1 MSQSNIEFTDLGP
14 VAPDSADVL
23 QAQQDIWQAAFDN
36 KLNPDP
42 ATPQGQLMASL
53 AAIVQDKNSQMLFLA
68 NMFNP
73 ATASGVWQDALA
85 AIYFITRQAAQPT
98 IVQVVCTGLPG
109 TVIEG
114 QDASVAPA
122 RVRTADGTV
131 LVCQTGGT
139 IPAGG
144 SITLPFAAQDPGPV
158 VIEAHAV
165 TTIVQ
170 AQPGWDTVD
179 NPDPG
184 VTGRSTESRQAFETR
199 RRQSVALNSR
209 SMLSSVY
216 ARVGALSGV
225 IDLLARQN
233 RTDAPVENNGVTLS
247 PHSIYIAVLG
257 GADSEIAEV
266 IYNSVS
272 GGCDYNGDT
281 SVEYTDPVTGA
292 VEVIRFQRPDAVA
305 IDVRVVVRRTA
316 EVSDMT
322 IRQAK
327 ENILASFYGLPYVDP
342 DGISHEQRDERVHI
356 GETVYAS
363 RFFCPVLSAGIKQI
377 LDITVARKG
386 QTGAAA
392 VMTRLDEVA
401 SLAAADISITVQES
415 WS

>member
-1 MSQSNIEFTDLGP
+1 MSRSSIEFTNVGP
-14 VAPDSADVL
+14 VAPTAAAVL
-23 QAQQDIWQAAFDN
+23 QTQQDIFQAAFDN
-36 KLNPDP
+36 KLNIDP

-53 AAIVQDKNSQMLFLA
+53 AAIVQDKNSQLLFLA
-68 NMFNP
+68 SQFDP
-73 ATASGVWQDALA
+73 ATAEGVWQDALA
-85 AIYFITRQAAQPT
+85 AIYFLERQGAVAT
-98 IVQVVCTGLPG
+98 LVQVRCTGLPG
-109 TVIEG
+109 TVIAG
-114 QDASVAPA
+114 QDSSVTPA
-122 RVRTADGTV
+122 RVKTMDGTV
-131 LVCQTGGT
+131 LVCLIGGT

-144 SITLPFAAQDPGPV
+144 EITLPFVAQATGPV
-158 VIEAHAV
+158 MVEANSV

-170 AQPGWDTVD
+170 AQPGWDTVE

-184 VTGRSTESRQAFETR
+184 VTGRDVESRQAFEER
-199 RRQSVALNSR
+199 RRLSVAYNSR
-209 SMLSSVY
+209 SMLASIY
-216 ARVGALSGV
+216 ARVGNLPGV

-233 RTDAPVENNGVTLS
+233 RTSAPQTINGVQLS
-247 PHSIYIAVLG
+247 PHSVYIAVLG
-257 GADSEIAEV
+257 GADADIAEA

-281 SVEYTDPVTGA
+281 DVTYTDPVTGA

-327 ENILASFYGLPYVDP
+327 ENILSSFYGLPYADP
-342 DGISHEQRDERVHI
+342 DGVAHEQREERVHI

>member
-1 MSQSNIEFTDLGP
+1 MSQSSIDYTDLGP
-14 VAPDSADVL
+14 VAPDTAEVL
-23 QAQQDIWQAAFDN
+23 QAQMDIWQAAFNN

-42 ATPQGQLMASL
+42 ATPQGQLMASI
-53 AAIVQDKNSQMLFLA
+53 AAIVQDKNSQLLFLA
-68 NMFNP
+68 NQFNP

-85 AIYFITRQAAQPT
+85 SIYFLDRQPALAT
-98 IVQVVCTGLPG
+98 VVQVLCTGLPG

-114 QDASVAPA
+114 QATSVSPA
-122 RVRTADGTV
+122 RVRTAGGIV
-131 LVCQTGGT
+131 LICQTGGT

-144 SITLPFAAQDPGPV
+144 SITLPFVAQEAGALE
-158 VIEAHAV
+158 IEAHAV
-165 TTIVQ
+165 TVIVQ

-179 NPDPG
+179 NPEPG
-184 VTGRSTESRQAFETR
+184 ITGRSLESRQAFEAR
-199 RRQSVALNSR
+199 RRQSVALNPR

-216 ARVGALSGV
+216 ARVGELPGV

-233 RTDAPVENNGVTLS
+233 RTSAPLTINGVQLS
-247 PHSIYIAVLG
+247 PHSVYIAVLG
-257 GADSEIAEV
+257 GADADIAEA

-272 GGCDYNGDT
+272 GGCDYNGNS
-281 SVEYTDPVTGA
+281 SVEYADPVTGA

-327 ENILASFYGLPYVDP
+327 ENILASFYGLPYADP
-342 DGISHEQRDERVHI
+342 DGIAHEQRDERVHI

>member
-1 MSQSNIEFTDLGP
+1 MSQSSIEYTDLGP

-53 AAIVQDKNSQMLFLA
+53 AAIVQDKNSQLLFLA

-73 ATASGVWQDALA
+73 STSRGVYQDAIA
-85 AIYFITRQAAQPT
+85 AIYFITRQAAQAT
-98 IVQVVCTGLPG
+98 AVQVVCTGLPG

-114 QDASVAPA
+114 QDASVTPA

-184 VTGRSTESRQAFETR
+184 VTGRSTEGRQAFETR

-216 ARVGALSGV
+216 ARVGNLSGV

-233 RTDAPVENNGVTLS
+233 RTDAPVEDNGVILA

-257 GADSEIAEV
+257 GADAEIAEA

-281 SVEYTDPVTGA
+281 SVEYMDPVTGA
-292 VEVIRFQRPDAVA
+292 VETVKFQRPEEYPFAIEVTLQKNATTPTDVA
-305 IDVRVVVRRTA
+305 ARVK
-316 EVSDMT
+316 S
-322 IRQAK
+322 
-327 ENILASFYGLPYVDP
+327 NILADFYGEPYP
-342 DGISHEQRDERVHI
+342 NAGDGTPWSTPAVS
-356 GETVYAS
+356 TVRPS
-363 RFFCPVLSAGIKQI
+363 VPGPRS
-377 LDITVARKG
+377 
-386 QTGAAA
+386 
-392 VMTRLDEVA
+392 
-401 SLAAADISITVQES
+401 S
-415 WS
+415 

>member
-1 MSQSNIEFTDLGP
+1 MSQSSIEYTDLGP

-36 KLNPDP
+36 KLNLDP

-73 ATASGVWQDALA
+73 ATASGVWQDAIA
-85 AIYFITRQAAQPT
+85 AIYFITRQAAQAT
-98 IVQVVCTGLPG
+98 TVQVVCTGLPG

-114 QDASVAPA
+114 QDTSVAPA
-122 RVRTADGTV
+122 QVRTADGTV

-144 SITLPFAAQDPGPV
+144 SITLPFAAQELGPV
-158 VIEAHAV
+158 VVEAHAV

-184 VTGRSTESRQAFETR
+184 VTGRSTEGRQAFETR

-216 ARVGALSGV
+216 ARVGGLTGV

-233 RTDAPVENNGVTLS
+233 RTDAPVEDNGVTLA

-257 GADSEIAEV
+257 GADAEIAEA

-281 SVEYTDPVTGA
+281 GVEYTDPVTGA
-292 VEVIRFQRPDAVA
+292 VETVKFQRPEEYPFA
-305 IDVRVVVRRTA
+305 IEATV
-316 EVSDMT
+316 
-322 IRQAK
+322 QANASTPSNIV
-327 ENILASFYGLPYVDP
+327 ELVQANILADFYGQQYPNAGSGTAHDTTPTRV
-342 DGISHEQRDERVHI
+342 GI
-356 GETVYAS
+356 GATVYAS
-363 RFFCPVLSAGIKQI
+363 RFFCPAISAGATQLVGVQI
-377 LDITVARKG
+377 GPEGGPLGNVVQLTNAQYPSLTADNITV
-386 QTGAAA
+386 
-392 VMTRLDEVA
+392 
-401 SLAAADISITVQES
+401 TVQE
-415 WS
+415 

>member
-1 MSQSNIEFTDLGP
+1 MSQSSIEYTDLGP

-53 AAIVQDKNSQMLFLA
+53 AAIVQDKDSQMLFLA

-73 ATASGVWQDALA
+73 STSRGVYQDAIA
-85 AIYFITRQAAQPT
+85 AIYFITRQTAQAT
-98 IVQVVCTGLPG
+98 TVQVVCTGLPG

-114 QDASVAPA
+114 QDTSVAPA

-131 LVCQTGGT
+131 LVCRMGGT

-144 SITLPFAAQDPGPV
+144 SITLPFAAQEPGPV

-184 VTGRSTESRQAFETR
+184 VTGRSTEGRQAFETR

-216 ARVGALSGV
+216 ARVGNLSGV

-233 RTDAPVENNGVTLS
+233 RTDAPVEDNGVTLA

-257 GADSEIAEV
+257 GADAEIAEA

-292 VEVIRFQRPDAVA
+292 VETIFFERPEGYAFA
-305 IDVRVVVRRTA
+305 I
-316 EVSDMT
+316 EVT
-322 IRQAK
+322 VQANASTPSNIV
-327 ENILASFYGLPYVDP
+327 ELVQANILADFYGQQYPNAGSGTTHDTTPTRV
-342 DGISHEQRDERVHI
+342 GI
-356 GETVYAS
+356 GATVYAS
-363 RFFCPVLSAGIKQI
+363 RFFCPAISAGATQLVGVQI
-377 LDITVARKG
+377 GPEGGPLGNVVQLTNAQYPSLTADNITV
-386 QTGAAA
+386 
-392 VMTRLDEVA
+392 
-401 SLAAADISITVQES
+401 TVQE
-415 WS
+415 

>member
-1 MSQSNIEFTDLGP
+1 MSQSSIEYTDLGP

-53 AAIVQDKNSQMLFLA
+53 AAIVQDKNSQLLFLA

-73 ATASGVWQDALA
+73 ATSQGVYQDAIA
-85 AIYFITRQAAQPT
+85 AIYFITRQAAQAT
-98 IVQVVCTGLPG
+98 TVQVVCTGLPG

-114 QDASVAPA
+114 QDTSVAPA

-144 SITLPFAAQDPGPV
+144 SITLPFAAQEPGPV
-158 VIEAHAV
+158 VVEAHAV

-170 AQPGWDTVD
+170 AQPGWDTVA

-184 VTGRSTESRQAFETR
+184 VTGRSTEGRQAFETR

-216 ARVGALSGV
+216 ARVGNLPGV

-233 RTDAPVENNGVTLS
+233 RTDAPVEDNGVTLA

-257 GADSEIAEV
+257 GADADIAEA

-281 SVEYTDPVTGA
+281 GVEYTDPVTGA
-292 VEVIRFQRPDAVA
+292 VETVRFQRPEEYPFAIEVTFQENATTPSDVA
-305 IDVRVVVRRTA
+305 ARVK
-316 EVSDMT
+316 S
-322 IRQAK
+322 
-327 ENILASFYGLPYVDP
+327 NILADFYGEPYP
-342 DGISHEQRDERVHI
+342 NAGDGTAHDAQVTRIPI
-356 GETVYAS
+356 GALVYAS
-363 RFFCPVLSAGIKQI
+363 RFYCPAISAGASQLVSVQI
-377 LDITVARKG
+377 GKKGGSLGNAVQLTNDQYPSLTADDITVIVR
-386 QTGAAA
+386 
-392 VMTRLDEVA
+392 E
-401 SLAAADISITVQES
+401 
-415 WS
+415 

>member
-23 QAQQDIWQAAFDN
+23 QTQQNIWQAAFDN

-53 AAIVQDKNSQMLFLA
+53 AAIVQDKNSQLLFLA

-139 IPAGG
+139 ISAGG

-225 IDLLARQN
+225 VDLLARQN
-233 RTDAPVENNGVTLS
+233 RTDAPVEDNGVTLA

-257 GADSEIAEV
+257 GADAEIAEA

-281 SVEYTDPVTGA
+281 SVTYTDPVTGA
-292 VEVIRFQRPDAVA
+292 VETVKFQRPEEFAFSVEVILQKNATTPSDVA
-305 IDVRVVVRRTA
+305 AR
-316 EVSDMT
+316 
-322 IRQAK
+322 IRA
-327 ENILASFYGLPYVDP
+327 NILADFYGEPYP
-342 DGISHEQRDERVHI
+342 NAADGIAHTTDVTRIPI
-356 GETVYAS
+356 GGKVYAS
-363 RFFCPVLSAGIKQI
+363 RFYCPAISAGASQLVSVRIGKKSGP
-377 LDITVARKG
+377 LGTVVQLTNG
-386 QTGAAA
+386 QYP
-392 VMTRLDEVA
+392 
-401 SLAAADISITVQES
+401 SLVSDDISVTVQE
-415 WS
+415 

>member
-1 MSQSNIEFTDLGP
+1 MSQSSIEYTDLGP

-73 ATASGVWQDALA
+73 STSRGVYQDAIA
-85 AIYFITRQAAQPT
+85 AIYFITRQTAQAT
-98 IVQVVCTGLPG
+98 TVQVVCTGLPG

-114 QDASVAPA
+114 QDTSVAPA

-131 LVCQTGGT
+131 LVCRMGGT

-144 SITLPFAAQDPGPV
+144 SITLPFAAQEPGPV

-184 VTGRSTESRQAFETR
+184 VTGRSTEGRQAFETR

-216 ARVGALSGV
+216 ARVGNLSGV

-233 RTDAPVENNGVTLS
+233 RTDAPVEDNGVTLA

-257 GADSEIAEV
+257 GADAEIAEA

-292 VEVIRFQRPDAVA
+292 VETILFERPEGYAFA
-305 IDVRVVVRRTA
+305 I
-316 EVSDMT
+316 EVT
-322 IRQAK
+322 VQANASTPSNIV
-327 ENILASFYGLPYVDP
+327 ELVQANILADFYGQQYPNAGSGTTHDTTPTRV
-342 DGISHEQRDERVHI
+342 GI
-356 GETVYAS
+356 GATVYAS
-363 RFFCPVLSAGIKQI
+363 RFFCPAISAGATQLVGVQI
-377 LDITVARKG
+377 GPEGGPLGNVVQLTNAQYPSLTADNITV
-386 QTGAAA
+386 
-392 VMTRLDEVA
+392 
-401 SLAAADISITVQES
+401 TVQE
-415 WS
+415 

>member
-1 MSQSNIEFTDLGP
+1 MSQSSIEYTDLGP

-53 AAIVQDKNSQMLFLA
+53 AAIVQDKNNQMLFLA

-73 ATASGVWQDALA
+73 ATSRGVYQDAIA
-85 AIYFITRQAAQPT
+85 AIYFITRQAAQAT
-98 IVQVVCTGLPG
+98 TVQVVCTGLPG

-114 QDASVAPA
+114 QDTSVVPA

-131 LVCQTGGT
+131 LVCRTGGT

-144 SITLPFAAQDPGPV
+144 SITLPFVAQTSGPV
-158 VIEAHAV
+158 VVEANSV

-170 AQPGWDTVD
+170 AQPGWDTVA

-184 VTGRSTESRQAFETR
+184 VTGRDVESRQAFEER
-199 RRQSVALNSR
+199 RRLSVAYNSR
-209 SMLSSVY
+209 SMLASIY
-216 ARVGALSGV
+216 ARVGNLTGV

-233 RTDAPVENNGVTLS
+233 RTDAPLEDNGVTLA
-247 PHSIYIAVLG
+247 PHSVYIAVLG
-257 GADSEIAEV
+257 GADAEIAEA

-292 VEVIRFQRPDAVA
+292 VEVIKFQRPEEYPFAISVTLKKNATTPSDIVA
-305 IDVRVVVRRTA
+305 RVKA
-316 EVSDMT
+316 
-322 IRQAK
+322 
-327 ENILASFYGLPYVDP
+327 NILADFYGQQYPNAGSGTAHDTTPTRV
-342 DGISHEQRDERVHI
+342 GI
-356 GETVYAS
+356 GATVYAS
-363 RFFCPVLSAGIKQI
+363 RFFCPAISAGATQLVDVQI
-377 LDITVARKG
+377 GPEDGPLGNVVQLTNAQYPSLTADNITV
-386 QTGAAA
+386 
-392 VMTRLDEVA
+392 
-401 SLAAADISITVQES
+401 TVQE
-415 WS
+415 